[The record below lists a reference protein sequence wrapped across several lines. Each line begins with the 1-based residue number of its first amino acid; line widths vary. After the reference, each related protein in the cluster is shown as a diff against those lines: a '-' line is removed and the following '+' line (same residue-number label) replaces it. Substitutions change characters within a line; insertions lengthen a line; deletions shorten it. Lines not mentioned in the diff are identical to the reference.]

1 MNMFCY
7 TCCVGFSG
15 MGVVKVSVLEVM
27 QGGWG
32 FGKDWAV
39 K

>member
-15 MGVVKVSVLEVM
+15 MGVVKVYDVSLYLGARGLGV
-27 QGGWG
+27 
-32 FGKDWAV
+32 
-39 K
+39 